1 MWIRVLS
8 TGTCFSRKSPIV
20 KRQITIFDGS
30 TVSNYHIFVDK
41 SHVLSLHHG
50 KSVNHQILLRKNIL
64 LVKSYVKFRY
74 IQFPFIKSH
83 EKSRCVRLI
92 HHVSMDWF
100 REHLRKPSMFHRF
113 SHEICEIFPETMDLF
128 NGFYHHRAVQTW
140 WKPPRTR
147 GLASLAASAGAMAIL
162 ARFCIMAIMFSLGW
176 PTISWVSRKIVCVY
190 INIFI
195 YIYLYIHLYIYIFIY
210 IFIYICVYL
219 YIYIFIYIYG
229 IY

>member
-1 MWIRVLS
+1 MWIRVPS

-20 KRQITIFDGS
+20 ERQITIFDGS
-30 TVSNYHIFVDK
+30 TVSNYRIFVDK

-64 LVKSYVKFRY
+64 LVKSYVNFRY

-83 EKSRCVRLI
+83 EKSRCFRLI

-100 REHLRKPSMFHRF
+100 RENLHRKPSIFHSF
-113 SHEICEIFPETMDLF
+113 SHEICFFFPETMGFF
-128 NGFYHHRAVQTW
+128 NGFYHHRAFQTW
-140 WKPPRTR
+140 WNPPHV
-147 GLASLAASAGAMAIL
+147 ASLAASAGAMAIL

-176 PTISWVSRKIVCVY
+176 PTICWVSRKIVY
-190 INIFI
+190 I
-195 YIYLYIHLYIYIFIY
+195 YIYIFMFLYLYIYIFIY
-210 IFIYICVYL
+210 IFLYLDIYIYIYIYIAL
-219 YIYIFIYIYG
+219 YIYMYG